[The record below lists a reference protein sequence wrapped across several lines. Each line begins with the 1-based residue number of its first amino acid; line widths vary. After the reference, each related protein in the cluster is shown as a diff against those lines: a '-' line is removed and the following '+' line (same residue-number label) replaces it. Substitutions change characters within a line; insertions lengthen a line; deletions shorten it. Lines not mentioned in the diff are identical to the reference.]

1 MKELDERRLKEIILS
16 NANNPFITTINENS
30 DLIDDL
36 GIDSIALINIVI
48 LIENEF
54 SITLPDESLTFDSLR
69 TYSSLKQ
76 IIFECLKETKL

>member
-1 MKELDERRLKEIILS
+1 MKELNERRLKEIILS
-16 NANNPFITTINENS
+16 NANNPFVTTINENS

-69 TYSSLKQ
+69 TYSSIKQ
-76 IIFECLKETKL
+76 IICECLKETKP